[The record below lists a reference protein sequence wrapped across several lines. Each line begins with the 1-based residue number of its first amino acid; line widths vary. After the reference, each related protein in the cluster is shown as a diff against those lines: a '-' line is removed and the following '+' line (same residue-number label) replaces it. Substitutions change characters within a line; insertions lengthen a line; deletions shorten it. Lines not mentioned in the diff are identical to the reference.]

1 MRAALF
7 AVTGTAFFAFWLIAK
22 PSSEASPSQ
31 GEWPNVLAFSAIIL
45 TLAFAVPQFAQLAG
59 GRTPFR
65 ASLVVAAGSV
75 LSSIANVLEDGFKL
89 EWAFFAFVLGTLIVH
104 IGLLALAVALVMR
117 ENRRHFALVPFG
129 TSAAILFYVA
139 AGGPIMLVTWLVAAA
154 LALAPTRKQV
164 EAAPTGS

>member
-1 MRAALF
+1 AM
-7 AVTGTAFFAFWLIAK
+7 
-22 PSSEASPSQ
+22 
-31 GEWPNVLAFSAIIL
+31 IL

-139 AGGPIMLVTWLVAAA
+139 AGGPIMLVTWLFAAA
-154 LALAPTRKQV
+154 LALAPTREQG